1 MKLPKKYLFYYLF
14 FSLVLSLLL
23 LTSCSL
29 ITSTPTAKT
38 GDTVKVSYLGTL
50 EDGTIFDSTEKSGK
64 LFEFTLGKKQVL
76 TGFENAVTGLKV
88 GETKEIPLTPA
99 EAYGEHR
106 DDLVKPYPVT
116 SFSEKVNKG
125 DLVNL
130 VREDGREQVARAVL
144 VADDAI
150 LVDFNHPL
158 AGKTLHFKITLEEI
172 VEK

>member
-1 MKLPKKYLFYYLF
+1 MR
-14 FSLVLSLLL
+14 
-23 LTSCSL
+23 
-29 ITSTPTAKT
+29 
-38 GDTVKVSYLGTL
+38 
-50 EDGTIFDSTEKSGK
+50 
-64 LFEFTLGKKQVL
+64 
-76 TGFENAVTGLKV
+76 
-88 GETKEIPLTPA
+88 PA

-158 AGKTLHFKITLEEI
+158 AGKTLHFKITLKEI